1 MRWVKALRRA
11 RRQRQQA
18 VHEAARACGEGGDA
32 MEGGHLLVV
41 RLASLSTTV
50 PSDVA
55 PKNEITRTVRVWFAF
70 PGARRAAGGGGAGVM
85 FRFFVAAERAIKQR
99 SYFADVTVTACLV
112 LK

>member
-55 PKNEITRTVRVWFAF
+55 PKNEISRTVRVWFAF
-70 PGARRAAGGGGAGVM
+70 PGGAGVI
-85 FRFFVAAERAIKQR
+85 RSERGDGRKSDKQR
-99 SYFADVTVTACLV
+99 SYSADVGL
-112 LK
+112 